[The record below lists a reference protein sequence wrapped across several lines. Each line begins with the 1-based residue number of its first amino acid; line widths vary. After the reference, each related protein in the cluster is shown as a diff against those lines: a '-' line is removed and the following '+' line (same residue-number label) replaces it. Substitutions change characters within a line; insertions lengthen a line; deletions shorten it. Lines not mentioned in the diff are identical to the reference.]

1 MSDSTES
8 LAGAIESR
16 REQINQAVPEYL
28 PIKHP
33 DRLYKAS
40 QHLLTAGGKRLRPV
54 IVLLVGESLVD
65 ESGSVSSYREFPDLH
80 GDLFDLMSAAV
91 SIEIIHLFTLIH
103 DDIMD
108 QDDLR
113 RGVPAVHRE
122 YDMET
127 AILAGDTLYSKAF
140 EIMLETDAP
149 SDRLVSVIQR
159 LASTCTEICEGQALD
174 ISYESRTDVSV
185 DEYHEMIKYKTAVL
199 YGAAA
204 SVPAIL
210 VGASQD
216 TIASLYAYGIEVGKA
231 FQIQDDVLDLT
242 ASSEKLGK
250 RRGSDLLEGKHTLI
264 TAHANRE
271 GVVLP
276 DLSSESEVSEADI
289 EAVVADLREAGSI
302 TYAENTAR
310 ELVESGKQRLSVLP
324 DNQSRSH
331 LVQIADYLIERE
343 Y

>member
-1 MSDSTES
+1 MSGSTES
-8 LAGAIESR
+8 LAEALEER
-16 REQINQAVPEYL
+16 RDRINEAFPEYL
-28 PIKHP
+28 PIEHP

-40 QHLLTAGGKRLRPV
+40 QHLLRAGGKRLRPV
-54 IVLLVGESLVD
+54 MILLVGESLVD
-65 ESGSVSSYREFPDLH
+65 DPGSKSSYREFPDIN
-80 GDLFDLMSAAV
+80 GDSFDLMSAAV

-113 RGVPAVHRE
+113 RGVPAVHRA

-140 EIMLETDAP
+140 EIILETGAP
-149 SDRLVSVIQR
+149 SDRLVSVMRR

-174 ISYESRTDVSV
+174 ISYESRSDVSV

-210 VGASQD
+210 IGAPQE
-216 TIASLYAYGIEVGKA
+216 TIESLYAYGIEVGKA

-242 ASSEKLGK
+242 ASSETLGK
-250 RRGSDLLEGKHTLI
+250 RRGSDLIEGKHTLI

-271 GVVLP
+271 GVDLP
-276 DLSSESEVSEADI
+276 DFSGASEVTEAEI
-289 EAVVADLREAGSI
+289 EAAVEQLRESGSI
-302 TYAENTAR
+302 AHAENTAR
-310 ELVESGKQRLSVLP
+310 ELVESGKQRLGVLP
-324 DNQSRSH
+324 DNAARDH
-331 LVQIADYLIERE
+331 LIQIADFLIERE